1 MRSRQSGNG
10 EVRRV
15 LDFRPSGALQAEP
28 GKVAQVL
35 INDRAVTLLWT
46 RAPSDTLTP
55 EERDA
60 ITADSLTMADTTF
73 GRYRIWRSQTGALD
87 DFTLLREFSIFNR
100 PLDEGFL
107 RTLYGDDIPDR
118 LHSWYPFAQPEAD
131 TSAYRGFTDPDD
143 IFPSGNFRDPD
154 FIEDWLAGKQVIA
167 GPHDGFKY
175 FYAVTWSDVF
185 IDFTNG
191 SPRAV
196 YIQRQSLAEG
206 MVPEPISPSRPARGE
221 SPLLAEVA
229 VVPNPYIARDDKAS
243 FPGAPRI
250 QFVHLPGR
258 CTISIYTIAGDL
270 VRTLEHASTDDSEDW
285 DLINGDGSA
294 VSSGMYLYYILA
306 SGQETRGRF
315 VLAR

>member
-229 VVPNPYIARDDKAS
+229 VVPNP
-243 FPGAPRI
+243 
-250 QFVHLPGR
+250 
-258 CTISIYTIAGDL
+258 
-270 VRTLEHASTDDSEDW
+270 
-285 DLINGDGSA
+285 
-294 VSSGMYLYYILA
+294 
-306 SGQETRGRF
+306 
-315 VLAR
+315 